1 MPQAYKEIQTVEEWK
16 SALEGSASRP
26 LVVFK
31 HSTTCPVS
39 ANAYNE
45 FTNYLN
51 SGDADA
57 DTDYVLVKVIES
69 RPVSNQ
75 IAEDTAVKHESPQII
90 LVKDKAKYWTASHW
104 SVTAAHIKAVL
115 N

>member
-1 MPQAYKEIQTVEEWK
+1 MSYKEITSIDEWN
-16 SALEGSASRP
+16 SVFEASSERP

-39 ANAYNE
+39 ANAHEE

-51 SGDADA
+51 GTPKA
-57 DTDYVLVKVIES
+57 DTEYVLVKVIES

-75 IAEDTAVKHESPQII
+75 IAEDTSVKHESPQILYI
-90 LVKDKAKYWTASHW
+90 DNKKKVWSASHW
-104 SVTAAHIKAVL
+104 SVTKAHITAVL
-115 N
+115 D